1 MIGKTNLSGGENVT
15 PEVTAQTPIIENIMT
30 SLEGKVWEDKKGL
43 YVWKKK
49 IFYEEYPYTLSN
61 PTFNIVV
68 DTSTFENFNISLS
81 SLAEIPPD
89 INDFLN
95 GFELYDQQNTRR
107 FILTYE
113 NGVMYADT
121 QKTITATI
129 TLSGTTLTITISN
142 VDIWIGGTGLMKY
155 VGDKT
160 YYVHNVIGETVG
172 FVVSDNSSAYPDG
185 GVQDGYWYERVS
197 EGIPLP
203 NGYTKFAV
211 DKFTPTSNYTNMN
224 IPHQLG
230 MVPKFALITDNG
242 QVSDSPYVKRLATA
256 IPVGGNANYTNY
268 LSIALG
274 GEIYIDNS
282 NADTKTT
289 DKYVRFSCTSAK
301 LQAGVEYTLIT
312 MA

>member
-1 MIGKTNLSGGENVT
+1 M
-15 PEVTAQTPIIENIMT
+15 
-30 SLEGKVWEDKKGL
+30 
-43 YVWKKK
+43 WKKK

-142 VDIWIGGTGLMKY
+142 VDIWIGSTGLMKY

-185 GVQDGYWYERVS
+185 GVQDGYWYEKVMETDFGFEKVS
-197 EGIPLP
+197 FL
-203 NGYTKFAV
+203 KV
-211 DKFTPTSNYTNMN
+211 TPTSDTYSISFSHDLGEIPKKVFVYTTNEEQTSVSSIHTIIGVFPGNETYQSVGFESGSNYKNA
-224 IPHQLG
+224 PF
-230 MVPKFALITDNG
+230 KES
-242 QVSDSPYVKRLATA
+242 SDSASYAYRRMTA
-256 IPVGGNANYTNY
+256 
-268 LSIALG
+268 
-274 GEIYIDNS
+274 
-282 NADTKTT
+282 
-289 DKYVRFSCTSAK
+289 TSAK
-301 LQAGVEYTLIT
+301 ITCESLGSNYGCFLGGVEHICIA